1 MILRYQGKWPKS
13 ILFNGFFEKVFEMM
27 NAELNQIAVSFYL
40 GEKENVVFECIE
52 RQWVGIFNN
61 AVIKSYKFDEVTTL
75 QEYSVPLAE
84 KQYGRADYLVRL
96 DNIDMLFEAKMC
108 EEKGTVCSDEM
119 MEADYLKVIQQATKY
134 LKFNERGSYKE
145 ELYLI
150 AIYFGWIRNE
160 GVLEKVKRV
169 MDAGKSTTDKTD
181 FCTLF
186 CNESSGVWVYGRVVK
201 PNDSILLN
209 QRK

>member
-1 MILRYQGKWPKS
+1 MELR
-13 ILFNGFFEKVFEMM
+13 
-27 NAELNQIAVSFYL
+27 QIALAFYSKN
-40 GEKENVVFECIE
+40 EKEVFNCIE

-96 DNIDMLFEAKMC
+96 DNIDMLFEAKMY
-108 EEKGTVCSDEM
+108 EEKGTVCSDEV
-119 MEADYLKVIQQATKY
+119 MEADYLRVLQQAAKY

-145 ELYLI
+145 ELYLV

-160 GVLEKVKRV
+160 EVLEKVKLV
-169 MDAGKSTTDKTD
+169 MDAGKSATDKTD

-201 PNDSILLN
+201 PDDSILLN